1 MSERLKFIGRLRE
14 KELAA
19 ERLRLRL
26 QAMRDAMRDAL
37 DPFEDVVGL
46 HLDQVASLAVEAAD
60 LQVRLKEVL
69 AEMNAIE
76 KALGK

>member
-26 QAMRDAMRDAL
+26 QAMRDAMREAL

-60 LQVRLKEVL
+60 LQVQLKEVL
-69 AEMNAIE
+69 AEMSAIE